1 MILLVAAIDG
11 NSNKKEGGGGG
22 ERKFKEGKFIFII
35 LLLHQ
40 KLEKGEI
47 TPGL

>member
-1 MILLVAAIDG
+1 MVTVT
-11 NSNKKEGGGGG
+11 KRKGGG
-22 ERKFKEGKFIFII
+22 ERKLKEGKFIFII

>member
-1 MILLVAAIDG
+1 MVTVT
-11 NSNKKEGGGGG
+11 KRKEGKG
-22 ERKFKEGKFIFII
+22 ERKLKEGKFIFII